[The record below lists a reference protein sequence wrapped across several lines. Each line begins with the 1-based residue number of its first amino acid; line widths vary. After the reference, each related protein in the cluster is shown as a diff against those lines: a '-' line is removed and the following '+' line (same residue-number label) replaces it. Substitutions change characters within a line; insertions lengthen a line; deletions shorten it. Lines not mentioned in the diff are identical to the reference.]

1 MKVGK
6 MQPLEI
12 IRKQKTSTKLRKK
25 RKMKTPE
32 ENIFEK
38 CQ

>member
-12 IRKQKTSTKLRKK
+12 IRKQKNND
-25 RKMKTPE
+25 KMKE
-32 ENIFEK
+32 EKENKNI
-38 CQ
+38 